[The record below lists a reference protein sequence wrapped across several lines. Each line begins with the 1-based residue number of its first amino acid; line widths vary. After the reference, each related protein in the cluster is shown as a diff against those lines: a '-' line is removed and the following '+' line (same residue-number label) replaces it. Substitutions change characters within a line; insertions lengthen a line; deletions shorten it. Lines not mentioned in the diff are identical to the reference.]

1 MKIKVK
7 CPCCGAV
14 LAIMKQE
21 NIENKAVTCPIC
33 KERSPLAQFKVVGE
47 PMPNP
52 APQPRPMPPQPDP
65 LSGCPGILVRI
76 DETAEDIV
84 LKVGK
89 NVIGRKVS
97 SETKADF
104 MISTPGKNRLS
115 REHLVIEVKQAG
127 NNGPVHNSSAATTI
141 CTQVSPAGN
150 NGFVHNVSLYK
161 EKVNDTYVGT
171 VKLEYGDCLRLE
183 EGDII
188 KLPDATLKFVLKK

>member
-21 NIENKAVTCPIC
+21 NVENKAVTCPIC
-33 KERSPLAQFKVVGE
+33 KERSPLVQFKVLGE
-47 PMPNP
+47 PVSNP
-52 APQPRPMPPQPDP
+52 APQPKPAPQPVHKPEPQPDQNSSSTEFDP
-65 LSGCPGILVRI
+65 GTIINLTNTPGILVRI
-76 DETAEDIV
+76 DESAEDIV

-97 SETKADF
+97 CGTNADF
-104 MISTPGKNRLS
+104 MIATPGKNRLS
-115 REHLVIEVKQAG
+115 REHLVIEVKQ
-127 NNGPVHNSSAATTI
+127 
-141 CTQVSPAGN
+141 AGN

-171 VKLEYGDCLRLE
+171 EKLEYGDCLRLE
-183 EGDII
+183 DGDII